1 MQNFRAA
8 NTHIAYKSNQKVL
21 YRDFNAKVGNMINGN
36 KAEVSKPGNIHKGIA
51 NLFSC
56 HS

>member
-36 KAEVSKPGNIHKGIA
+36 KAEVSKPGNIHKGIV